1 MVYWRFSYTDYVIKS
16 SYYFIVIAII
26 IVKVYVIMK
35 TILFLLN
42 TPNYPFDN
50 SPRPI
55 HVL

>member
-42 TPNYPFDN
+42 YPFDN